1 MNSNKHHLRVS
12 YENDI
17 RKITV
22 NSQTR
27 LCEFVKRALNIF
39 DLNINNIAGIFFF
52 FIDANVYL
60 GDCEEND
67 FNKTIQDFLDEYD
80 ENINRIFI
88 IDPINTTSRET
99 SQINDFLQK
108 YQLFNQSNAQNY
120 YFRPTYHITNHYN
133 MNNPPEQ
140 NDYNYDYSNNFTY
153 PRYNSRQLDRMYDF
167 YSNIFRSPPY
177 TTNASATREASSRN
191 NSASNNNQE
200 RNQRSDSPGIDI
212 TIDLNT
218 TQINRNQQNDN
229 TTQQNENSNQNRNP
243 QNRNPQ
249 NQNQNAN
256 WGSRSSAFQTPL
268 SILQAM
274 STAFQP
280 GQTYVSTGLGGYA
293 NILESLNNI
302 LGSEYNVLTPQQIA
316 NLNHGEY
323 QTLMDSG
330 LILPD
335 CNQCNITLEELT
347 ATTQVIALPCKHAF
361 KEQAITYWL
370 TNNSNRCPICRA
382 PAVRN

>member
-27 LCEFVKRALNIF
+27 LSEFVKRALNIF

-52 FIDANVYL
+52 FIDANVYI

-67 FNKTIQDFLDEYD
+67 FNKTIQDFIDEYD

-88 IDPINTTSRET
+88 IDPINSTSRDS

-177 TTNASATREASSRN
+177 TTNATGTREASSRTQPPRDN
-191 NSASNNNQE
+191 THE
-200 RNQRSDSPGIDI
+200 RNSRSDSPGIDI

-218 TQINRNQQNDN
+218 TQINRNQQSDN
-229 TTQQNENSNQNRNP
+229 TTQQNDNSSQNRNQQNQ
-243 QNRNPQ
+243 QNR
-249 NQNQNAN
+249 NQNAN

-330 LILPD
+330 LILPE

-347 ATTQVIALPCKHAF
+347 PTTQVIALPCKHAF
-361 KEQAITYWL
+361 KEQAITHWL

-382 PAVRN
+382 HAVRN